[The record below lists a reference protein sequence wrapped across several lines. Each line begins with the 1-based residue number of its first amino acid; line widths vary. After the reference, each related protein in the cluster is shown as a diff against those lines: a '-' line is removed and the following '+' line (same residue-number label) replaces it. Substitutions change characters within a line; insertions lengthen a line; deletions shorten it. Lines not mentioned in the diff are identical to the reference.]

1 MKNPDLEEPVGQPA
15 ALKPRARSVSREPNA
30 KAKAKAEAKEAAT
43 AKKVEKEEMEN
54 AKYKQQKIGKTKQ
67 HY

>member
-43 AKKVEKEEMEN
+43 AKKVEKEEMKMQE
-54 AKYKQQKIGKTKQ
+54 YKQPKIGKMKQ
-67 HY
+67 YY